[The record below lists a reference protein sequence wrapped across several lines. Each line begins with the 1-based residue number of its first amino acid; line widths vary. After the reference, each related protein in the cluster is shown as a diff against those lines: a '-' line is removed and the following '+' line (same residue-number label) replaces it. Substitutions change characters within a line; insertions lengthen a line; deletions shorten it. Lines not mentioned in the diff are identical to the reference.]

1 ESALVFGSGYS
12 ANLGTLSAF
21 AMRDLTVIYDEL
33 SHASIRDGM
42 RLGKSTTWKF
52 KHNDLKDLEEKIKKA
67 ATPVLVVTESV
78 FSMDGDSPDFDRL
91 LELKKL
97 YKFALF
103 VDEAHG
109 FGWVESGQTRTE
121 QLGIAEHIEARTVTF
136 GKALGAHGAAVLCS
150 ENWKAFLVNFARPF
164 IYSTGPSSSFY
175 HRIGEQYLKI
185 KGADEERKSLS
196 SNMAYFL
203 SRKKKSSLKMIVSA
217 SPIQGVIGNEVQVRG
232 WEQKLL
238 ENGVSAKKILSP
250 TVATGKERIRI
261 CLHSFNTKEEID
273 LLFNLLEDESH

>member
-1 ESALVFGSGYS
+1 
-12 ANLGTLSAF
+12 
-21 AMRDLTVIYDEL
+21 
-33 SHASIRDGM
+33 
-42 RLGKSTTWKF
+42 
-52 KHNDLKDLEEKIKKA
+52 
-67 ATPVLVVTESV
+67 
-78 FSMDGDSPDFDRL
+78 
-91 LELKKL
+91 
-97 YKFALF
+97 
-103 VDEAHG
+103 
-109 FGWVESGQTRTE
+109 
-121 QLGIAEHIEARTVTF
+121 
-136 GKALGAHGAAVLCS
+136 
-150 ENWKAFLVNFARPF
+150 
-164 IYSTGPSSSFY
+164 
-175 HRIGEQYLKI
+175 EQYLKI

-203 SRKKKSSLKMIVSA
+203 SRKKKSRLKMIVSA